1 MSIADPAGPTTET
14 MTVGGTN
21 LGSVTFGQD
30 YVDDTRT
37 VTFNATMVATTVGS
51 GSSQATQIII
61 TLTSVATGS
70 SYLNDVGDRHRH
82 HALDTVRVGQGHLR
96 ERLHDGSGHRGRSR
110 RCRSVS
116 R

>member
-1 MSIADPAGPTTET
+1 MSIADPAGPATET

-51 GSSQATQIII
+51 GSSQATQITI

-70 SYLNDVGDRHRH
+70 SYLNDAGTTTGTMRWTPSASVR
-82 HALDTVRVGQGHLR
+82 DTFGNACTTAQVTEAGVADVDL
-96 ERLHDGSGHRGRSR
+96 
-110 RCRSVS
+110 
-116 R
+116 